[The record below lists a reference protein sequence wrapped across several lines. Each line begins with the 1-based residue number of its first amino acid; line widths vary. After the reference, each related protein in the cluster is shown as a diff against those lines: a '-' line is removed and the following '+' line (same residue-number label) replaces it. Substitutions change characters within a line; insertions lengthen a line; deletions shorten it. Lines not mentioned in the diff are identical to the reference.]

1 MQSLIT
7 LYWFVMCQRTGCPN
21 KFQMRSFCETLK
33 STRTQNLEFREF
45 RQIEV
50 RFALLSYN
58 VKKLS
63 RIFFFFAFRN
73 IQRFFAKFPNSCLK
87 LDGTPGTYRYR
98 MQKTLL
104 LQNSTLNNQY
114 QVEGNTFYLLMMLR
128 YHLKIRDAGSS
139 YCLHFPNTFLERAE
153 KFSLLSAHLFNYD
166 DKASPHPQPF
176 KGAFH
181 CILYVCTAASL
192 KPAIE
197 REVSK

>member
-1 MQSLIT
+1 MQSLVT
-7 LYWFVMCQRTGCPN
+7 LYWFVICQRTGCPN
-21 KFQMRSFCETLK
+21 KFLVKLS
-33 STRTQNLEFREF
+33 NLRELRIWNLF
-45 RQIEV
+45 FKNIRQIEV

-63 RIFFFFAFRN
+63 RVFFFFFAFRN

-176 KGAFH
+176 QSDIDSK
-181 CILYVCTAASL
+181 SL
-192 KPAIE
+192 KLF
-197 REVSK
+197 KL